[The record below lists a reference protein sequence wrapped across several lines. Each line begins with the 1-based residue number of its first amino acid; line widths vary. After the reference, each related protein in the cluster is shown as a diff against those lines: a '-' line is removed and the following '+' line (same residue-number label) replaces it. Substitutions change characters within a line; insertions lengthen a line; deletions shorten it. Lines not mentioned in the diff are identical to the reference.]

1 MQRRGVREMQGG
13 GWGSS
18 SPAVR
23 APGTEGSGERPP
35 QDQGGSQQGRRPRQG
50 TDPEKQGRGPPWG
63 RIWDKAPD
71 LAQRA
76 WSLPGDSRVSL
87 RRRQVSQRETEEA
100 CPALPQCP
108 AQARGG
114 GGLPRGAPP
123 PSGCSFPTGRGSLLH
138 AVPVL
143 RETHGSPLWPPPWS
157 QCPGAPAPVIPQ
169 PAWEPLSWGT
179 SLDSSLTACVA
190 LARSQNASSVPRF
203 PHSQTRNNHT
213 ALIRRPR

>member
-1 MQRRGVREMQGG
+1 MSVGIPLEDRCLAREALGGDPLQRRGVREMQGG

-108 AQARGG
+108 AQAREWGG
-114 GGLPRGAPP
+114 GGCPAGLLLPAAAHSPPEGAACSTPSLSSARPMGPPCGPRRGA
-123 PSGCSFPTGRGSLLH
+123 SVQGHRLLSFP
-138 AVPVL
+138 
-143 RETHGSPLWPPPWS
+143 S
-157 QCPGAPAPVIPQ
+157 QLG
-169 PAWEPLSWGT
+169 
-179 SLDSSLTACVA
+179 
-190 LARSQNASSVPRF
+190 
-203 PHSQTRNNHT
+203 NH
-213 ALIRRPR
+213 